1 MLTAKPHIWLF
12 SYLFC
17 FRKIMLNIRANI
29 KCFFVWKVL
38 DNYKH
43 SLFLQLCV
51 SQNMTSVHK
60 CSQTFSWT
68 KKCVHFGRKK
78 DICFPRTKYKMMKGV
93 SDVFPSLH
101 VVHSVD
107 PVLLACCP
115 AVQSIQSSVKLLAAS
130 LLLCLPRGQS
140 KHCSTSVAPWFSLYF
155 PRGQAVHDFA
165 RVDLSVVNVLFP

>member
-1 MLTAKPHIWLF
+1 MYQPPPWISIILSIITFGQRMLTAKPHIWLF

-29 KCFFVWKVL
+29 KCFFVSKVL

-78 DICFPRTKYKMMKGV
+78 DICFPRTKYKMIKDA
-93 SDVFPSLH
+93 SDVFLEKVLNWILH
-101 VVHSVD
+101 TFFLEKDVERCH
-107 PVLLACCP
+107 L
-115 AVQSIQSSVKLLAAS
+115 
-130 LLLCLPRGQS
+130 
-140 KHCSTSVAPWFSLYF
+140 
-155 PRGQAVHDFA
+155 
-165 RVDLSVVNVLFP
+165 